1 MTITTHN
8 CTLLFTPD
16 RVRGLKRLA
25 NTYTITKAQ
34 ARSIVEP
41 KYGEFY
47 KDYTNPT
54 GFFGN
59 PLESFESLLQ
69 HHSLT
74 GKFNVYDTATKEH
87 RRD

>member
-1 MTITTHN
+1 MVATHN
-8 CTLLFTPD
+8 RTLLFTTE
-16 RVRGLKRLA
+16 RVRGLKRVA

-47 KDYTNPT
+47 KDYTNPD

-59 PLESFESLLQ
+59 SLESFESLLQ

-74 GKFNVYDTATKEH
+74 GKYNVYDTTTKEH
-87 RRD
+87 SRD

>member
-8 CTLLFTPD
+8 RTLLFTTE

-54 GFFGN
+54 CFFGN

-74 GKFNVYDTATKEH
+74 GKFNVYETSNN
-87 RRD
+87 